1 MEAEGSKDGRRRSM
15 MIFLVGFGYLYM
27 HCPSRPHLPSFLLLN
42 RRLFHL
48 FN

>member
-1 MEAEGSKDGRRRSM
+1 MGAEGSKDGRRRSM
-15 MIFLVGFGYLYM
+15 MIFWGGFGYLYM
-27 HCPSRPHLPSFLLLN
+27 HWPSRPHLPSFHLLN